1 MAKKEYDRTKM
12 KPAIMSSICTGEQV
26 AGFKDIE
33 KGTFID
39 VMAVKSDKD
48 LKKFIKMY
56 GIDEKDIV
64 KMW

>member
-1 MAKKEYDRTKM
+1 MAKKEYDRAKM

-33 KGTFID
+33 KGTFTD
-39 VMAVKSDKD
+39 VMAIKSEKD

-56 GIDEKDIV
+56 GIDENEIV